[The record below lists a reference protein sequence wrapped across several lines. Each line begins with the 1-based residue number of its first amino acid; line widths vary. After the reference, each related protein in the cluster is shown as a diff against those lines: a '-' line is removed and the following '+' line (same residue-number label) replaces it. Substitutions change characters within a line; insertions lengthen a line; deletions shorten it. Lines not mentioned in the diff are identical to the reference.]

1 MNKSFHD
8 ELLDLLVSKG
18 PLSSR
23 QIEGLLGW
31 TKNRVHQVISRAR
44 QKYPQQCIRISDY
57 EKHPNKGP
65 AVFLY
70 SAQYGED
77 APRPA
82 VLSKE
87 ELRRRKNEYQT
98 KARTE
103 TKTFGPRGCE
113 RVVIPFELRP
123 IKNSTVNHKDFP
135 YIATELAPSIRPGAM
150 VAAALPSG
158 GYIEQAQREAARVA
172 AEKFARSTVL
182 QFVPTRKR
190 A

>member
-8 ELLDLLVSKG
+8 ELLDLLEEKG
-18 PLSSR
+18 PLSAPKLS
-23 QIEGLLGW
+23 ELLGW
-31 TKNRVHQVISRAR
+31 TKNRTHQVISRAR
-44 QKYPQQCIRISDY
+44 QKHPQRCLRISDY

-65 AVFLY
+65 AVCLY

-172 AEKFARSTVL
+172 AL
-182 QFVPTRKR
+182 PFVPTRKR

>member
-1 MNKSFHD
+1 MKTSFHD
-8 ELLDLLVSKG
+8 QLLDLLALKG

-31 TKNRVHQVISRAR
+31 SKNRAHKVLSRAR
-44 QKYPQQCIRISDY
+44 QKYPQQCIRISAY
-57 EKHPNKGP
+57 TPHPNKGP
-65 AVFLY
+65 AVCLY
-70 SAQYGED
+70 SAQAGED

-123 IKNSTVNHKDFP
+123 IKNSTVNHKRFP

-172 AEKFARSTVL
+172 AL
-182 QFVPTRKR
+182 PFVPTRKR

>member
-1 MNKSFHD
+1 MKTSFHD
-8 ELLDLLVSKG
+8 QLLDLLALKG

-23 QIEGLLGW
+23 QIEWLLGW
-31 TKNRVHQVISRAR
+31 SKNRAHKVLSRAR

-65 AVFLY
+65 AVCLY

-103 TKTFGPRGCE
+103 TKTFGPRGDE
-113 RVVIPFELRP
+113 RLVIPFDRRP
-123 IKNSTVNHKDFP
+123 IRNSTAFGK
-135 YIATELAPSIRPGAM
+135 YTAQELGPSIRPGAM
-150 VAAALPSG
+150 DAFRKPSG
-158 GYIEQAQREAARVA
+158 GYMEQARAESARI
-172 AEKFARSTVL
+172 TVL
-182 QFVPTRKR
+182 PFVPTRKR